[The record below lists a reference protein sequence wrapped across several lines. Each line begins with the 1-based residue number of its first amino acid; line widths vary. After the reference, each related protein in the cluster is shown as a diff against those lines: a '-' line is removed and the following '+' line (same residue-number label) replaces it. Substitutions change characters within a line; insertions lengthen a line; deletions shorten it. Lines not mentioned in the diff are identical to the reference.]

1 MIQVA
6 WEPDPEHP
14 ERLRLRRA
22 RALFLPEA
30 DEEGLEPVSPESALR
45 RRVRLAG
52 RKLP

>member
-22 RALFLPEA
+22 RPLFLPEENE
-30 DEEGLEPVSPESALR
+30 DEAVSPESPLR
-45 RRVRLAG
+45 RRVRLAL
-52 RKLP
+52 RKIP

>member
-22 RALFLPEA
+22 RPLFLPEGA
-30 DEEGLEPVSPESALR
+30 DDEVVSPESLLR
-45 RRVRLAG
+45 RRVRLAL
-52 RKLP
+52 RKMP